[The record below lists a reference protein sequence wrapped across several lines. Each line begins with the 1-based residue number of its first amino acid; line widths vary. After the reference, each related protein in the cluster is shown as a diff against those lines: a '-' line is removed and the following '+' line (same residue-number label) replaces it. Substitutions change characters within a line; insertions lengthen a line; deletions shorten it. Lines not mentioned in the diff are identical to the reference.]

1 MLVAAYNQAL
11 KVAADAGARTVAL
24 PILGTGFNRWG
35 FDVSVEAAIESL
47 RSPFPGID
55 EARLVTDTQDKGS
68 VLERLLVEDT
78 PPRLLQGVRR
88 LHQRGF
94 AQCC

>member
-47 RSPFPGID
+47 R
-55 EARLVTDTQDKGS
+55 
-68 VLERLLVEDT
+68 
-78 PPRLLQGVRR
+78 
-88 LHQRGF
+88 
-94 AQCC
+94 